1 MLVPGCAFRG
11 NISTRFAALFCL
23 GFLLTWPA
31 CCRLVCRGFGRLLGQ
46 GQNHDFHLVSGECL
60 YSQAYSNIYIYVYYY
75 IIWYYVILTYITLY
89 NVILFYII
97 LQYIS
102 FLFYII
108 LHYIMLFYSILYYI
122 HYIIF
127 YSIIFYCIIFYSIL
141 LYYIMLYY
149 IIYIIYIYILYKITK
164 SHRVGFLVKSIWLE
178 QKWDPWG
185 WDTIWGFPKSTGL
198 PQDGMVMEKPHPNG
212 FRMDLVGPYDALET
226 DSFPWNWYFFR
237 FFHHPKECHEM

>member
-1 MLVPGCAFRG
+1 
-11 NISTRFAALFCL
+11 
-23 GFLLTWPA
+23 
-31 CCRLVCRGFGRLLGQ
+31 
-46 GQNHDFHLVSGECL
+46 
-60 YSQAYSNIYIYVYYY
+60 
-75 IIWYYVILTYITLY
+75 
-89 NVILFYII
+89 
-97 LQYIS
+97 
-102 FLFYII
+102 
-108 LHYIMLFYSILYYI
+108 MLFYSILYYI

-141 LYYIMLYY
+141 FYYIILYYVILYYIHN
-149 IIYIIYIYILYKITK
+149 IYIYILYKITK

-185 WDTIWGFPKSTGL
+185 WDTIPSTLIDSWGFPKSTGL

>member
-1 MLVPGCAFRG
+1 MLVPGCAFWG

-89 NVILFYII
+89 NVILCYII

-102 FLFYII
+102 FVYF
-108 LHYIMLFYSILYYI
+108 ILYYI
-122 HYIIF
+122 ILCYFILYYII
-127 YSIIFYCIIFYSIL
+127 YITLYSIL
-141 LYYIMLYY
+141 LYSIVFYSNLFYYIILYYIMLYY
-149 IIYIIYIYILYKITK
+149 IIYIIYIYIYYTK
-164 SHRVGFLVKSIWLE
+164 SQNLIGSVFWWSQYDLNKNGIPGVGTPFPVRSLTHWGFLSLPGYPKM
-178 QKWDPWG
+178 G
-185 WDTIWGFPKSTGL
+185 WSWKNPI
-198 PQDGMVMEKPHPNG
+198 Q
-212 FRMDLVGPYDALET
+212 MDLE
-226 DSFPWNWYFFR
+226 WI
-237 FFHHPKECHEM
+237 